1 MSVGGDHRLRAGGS
15 FSAITLMGLWRWI
28 CRGANNFISASLWL
42 ADPAP
47 RSRGVLWM
55 GVTAHPTAEWV
66 ASQLPEA
73 CGWDQ
78 APTYLLRDR
87 DRVNGQAFTR
97 GIRAMG
103 IRDRPTW
110 PRSPW
115 QKSLCRTAD
124 RLDPTEMRRSYRGL
138 RRAAPSSRVG
148 RYARRDYASAER
160 HSRGQFPRSVQL

>member
-1 MSVGGDHRLRAGGS
+1 
-15 FSAITLMGLWRWI
+15 
-28 CRGANNFISASLWL
+28 
-42 ADPAP
+42 
-47 RSRGVLWM
+47 M

-66 ASQLPEA
+66 ADQLPEA

-87 DRVNGQAFTR
+87 DRVYGQAFTR

-103 IRDRPTW
+103 IRDRPTS

-138 RRAAPSSRVG
+138 RRAAPSSRVAIVHEPLQRSANTSVVRQRCSGITCSSCRRPHSSEADSRRSPPPVRPDLICG
-148 RYARRDYASAER
+148 RERARTSRRFAA
-160 HSRGQFPRSVQL
+160 SRGCMGDVGCWL